1 MSITWTGVL
10 TVLML
15 ILSNVVMT
23 FAWYGHLRLQNMG
36 ISSHWPLIGVIVF
49 SWCIAFFEYCLAVPA
64 NRLGYAENGGPY
76 SLIQLKVLQEVIT
89 LTVFTVIVTLVFKGE
104 EFHWNH
110 IVSFLL
116 LVAAV
121 YFAFMDVN

>member
-1 MSITWTGVL
+1 M
-10 TVLML
+10 LML